1 MNDGGVV
8 VHYLFNL
15 DRGLCD
21 FSTAAASVLITE
33 CSKLMHLKVQG
44 DRTGYPAG
52 NREKLNSAQAEPGQA
67 ITSAVAYFPSI
78 SFVTSCLLA
87 L

>member
-21 FSTAAASVLITE
+21 FSTAAASVI
-33 CSKLMHLKVQG
+33 MHHISEAAA
-44 DRTGYPAG
+44 DS
-52 NREKLNSAQAEPGQA
+52 LNLGIELSGTQTTKNFNINLWG
-67 ITSAVAYFPSI
+67 ITSI
-78 SFVTSCLLA
+78 L
-87 L
+87 

>member
-21 FSTAAASVLITE
+21 FSTAAASVIMTF
-33 CSKLMHLKVQG
+33 
-44 DRTGYPAG
+44 
-52 NREKLNSAQAEPGQA
+52 QASDIGIFA
-67 ITSAVAYFPSI
+67 
-78 SFVTSCLLA
+78 A

>member
-21 FSTAAASVLITE
+21 FSTAAASVLITDWA
-33 CSKLMHLKVQG
+33 CGGACAMPQ
-44 DRTGYPAG
+44 
-52 NREKLNSAQAEPGQA
+52 QAES
-67 ITSAVAYFPSI
+67 ITQEEEWSGVK
-78 SFVTSCLLA
+78 
-87 L
+87 

>member
-21 FSTAAASVLITE
+21 FSTAAASVIMIGPDNTVTVFM
-33 CSKLMHLKVQG
+33 SSPFGPFSNFIQ
-44 DRTGYPAG
+44 
-52 NREKLNSAQAEPGQA
+52 EKRIAL
-67 ITSAVAYFPSI
+67 
-78 SFVTSCLLA
+78 FVGRARFL
-87 L
+87 

>member
-21 FSTAAASVLITE
+21 FSTAAASVLMRVLKQESDFIKILRLFHTTLQPNEGITWDYLYHIIPSFGCE
-33 CSKLMHLKVQG
+33 
-44 DRTGYPAG
+44 T
-52 NREKLNSAQAEPGQA
+52 NEKSL
-67 ITSAVAYFPSI
+67 
-78 SFVTSCLLA
+78 
-87 L
+87 